1 MTFRHIPTGR
11 IWRTKSPSLISMME
25 QAPNYERLDEDAPET
40 EAEDKKCNM
49 QITSGTQ
56 RPTADS

>member
-1 MTFRHIPTGR
+1 
-11 IWRTKSPSLISMME
+11 MME